1 LKKKAIAGFN
11 MSVINYQIEF
21 QKLLERKYF
30 SSKMHLVRKDAFS
43 KFEVTGFPTQK
54 WEDWR
59 FTNLSA
65 LTEKH
70 FLISEIKDAPQ
81 HILDMSL
88 FEIEGL
94 NTIVIYNGHFQQD
107 ISSVPNGVKIL
118 NGDEYNDRKSNQTS
132 YSEKSPFD
140 LLNTAFMDSGV
151 CLIVDRNTII
161 QSPVRILFISNGE
174 SSIMVNPRVYID
186 VEAGSSFTF
195 VEEHIGDA
203 VSFFQNEAVYIAI
216 EKNSE
221 VEHIRIQ
228 SNSENTYNMN
238 NLHVKQLE
246 DSRYQFYQYADGG
259 FFSRSN
265 INVDL
270 DGENAECSINCLSL
284 SRRNQHI
291 DNSIMVNHNRPHTH
305 SSQLAK
311 SVLFDNSSGVFN
323 GRTIVKKDAQKIEA
337 HQLNK
342 NLLLSKAAKMNSIPQ
357 LEIYA
362 DDVKC
367 SHGSTTGQLDDDA
380 LFYFQSRGIP
390 KNEAFILL
398 VSGFVSEVMEQIK
411 FEPIKNYIDQKIN
424 TWIS

>member
-1 LKKKAIAGFN
+1 
-11 MSVINYQIEF
+11 MSLTNYQTEF
-21 QKLLERKYF
+21 KKLLERKYF
-30 SSKMHLVRKDAFS
+30 SSDMHLVRKNAFLKLKAS
-43 KFEVTGFPTQK
+43 GFPTQK
-54 WEDWR
+54 WENWR

-65 LTEKH
+65 LIDNH
-70 FLISEIKDAPQ
+70 FLISEVKDAPQ
-81 HILDMSL
+81 HTLDISQ

-118 NGDEYNDRKSNQTS
+118 SGDEYNDRKNNQVS

-151 CLIVDRNTII
+151 CLIIDKNTII
-161 QSPVRILFISNGE
+161 ESPVRILFISNGV
-174 SSIMVNPRVYID
+174 SSIMVNPRIYID

-195 VEEHIGDA
+195 IEQHVGDA
-203 VSFFQNEAVYIAI
+203 ASFFQNEVVCIAI
-216 EKNSE
+216 EKKSE

-228 SNSENTYNMN
+228 SNSEYTYNMN

-246 DSRYQFYQYADGG
+246 DSTYQFYQYADGG
-259 FFSRSN
+259 IFSRSN

-270 DGENAECSINCLSL
+270 DGENAECGINCLSL

-342 NLLLSKAAKMNSIPQ
+342 NLLLSKTAKMNSIPQ

-390 KNEAFILL
+390 KNDAFILL
-398 VSGFVSEVMEQIK
+398 VSGFVSEVMQKIK
-411 FEPIKNYIDQKIN
+411 FEPINNYIDQKIN
-424 TWIS
+424 SWIA

>member
-1 LKKKAIAGFN
+1 
-11 MSVINYQIEF
+11 MSLTNYQTEF
-21 QKLLERKYF
+21 KKLLERKYF
-30 SSKMHLVRKDAFS
+30 SSGMHLVRKDAFS
-43 KFEVTGFPTQK
+43 KLEASGFPTQK
-54 WEDWR
+54 WENWR
-59 FTNLSA
+59 FTNLSG
-65 LTEKH
+65 LFDNH
-70 FLISEIKDAPQ
+70 FLISEFKDAPQ
-81 HILDMSL
+81 NTLDISQ

-94 NTIVIYNGHFQQD
+94 NTIVIYNGHFQED
-107 ISSVPNGVKIL
+107 ISSVPTGIKIL
-118 NGDEYNDRKSNQTS
+118 NGDEYNDRKSNQVS

-151 CLIVDRNTII
+151 CLIVDKNTII
-161 QSPVRILFISNGE
+161 ESPVRILFISNGE

-186 VEAGSSFTF
+186 VEAESSFTF
-195 VEEHIGDA
+195 IEEHIGDA
-203 VSFFQNEAVYIAI
+203 ASFFENGAVYIAI
-216 EKNSE
+216 QKKSE

-228 SNSENTYNMN
+228 SNSENTYNMS

-246 DSRYQFYQYADGG
+246 NSTYQFYQYADGG
-259 FFSRSN
+259 IFSRSN

-270 DGENAECSINCLSL
+270 EGENAECSINCLSL

-291 DNSIMVNHNRPHTH
+291 DNSIMVNHNFPHTH
-305 SSQLAK
+305 SSQLVK

-342 NLLLSKAAKMNSIPQ
+342 NLLLSKTAKMNSIPQ

-390 KNEAFILL
+390 QNDAFILL
-398 VSGFVSEVMEQIK
+398 VSGFVSEVMQKIK
-411 FEPIKNYIDQKIN
+411 FEPINNYIDQKIN
-424 TWIS
+424 SWIA

>member
-1 LKKKAIAGFN
+1 
-11 MSVINYQIEF
+11 MSLTNYQTEF
-21 QKLLERKYF
+21 KKLLERKDF
-30 SSKMHLVRKDAFS
+30 SSGMHLVRKDAFS
-43 KFEVTGFPTQK
+43 KLEASGFPTQK
-54 WEDWR
+54 WENWR
-59 FTNLSA
+59 FTNLSG
-65 LTEKH
+65 LFDNH
-70 FLISEIKDAPQ
+70 FLISEFKDAPQ
-81 HILDMSL
+81 NTLDISQ

-94 NTIVIYNGHFQQD
+94 NTIVIYNGHFQED
-107 ISSVPNGVKIL
+107 ISSVPTGIKIL
-118 NGDEYNDRKSNQTS
+118 NGDGYNDRKSNQVS

-151 CLIVDRNTII
+151 CLIVDKNTII
-161 QSPVRILFISNGE
+161 ESPVRILFISNGE

-186 VEAGSSFTF
+186 VEAESSFTF
-195 VEEHIGDA
+195 IEEHIGDA
-203 VSFFQNEAVYIAI
+203 ASFFENGAVYIAI
-216 EKNSE
+216 QKKSE

-228 SNSENTYNMN
+228 SNSENTYNMS

-246 DSRYQFYQYADGG
+246 NSTYQFYQYADGG
-259 FFSRSN
+259 IFSRSN

-270 DGENAECSINCLSL
+270 EGENAECSINCLSL

-291 DNSIMVNHNRPHTH
+291 DNSIMVNHNFPHTH
-305 SSQLAK
+305 SSQLVK

-342 NLLLSKAAKMNSIPQ
+342 NLLLSKMAKMNSIPQ

-390 KNEAFILL
+390 KNDAFILL
-398 VSGFVSEVMEQIK
+398 VSGFVSEVMQKIK
-411 FEPIKNYIDQKIN
+411 FEPINNYINQKIN
-424 TWIS
+424 SWIA

>member
-1 LKKKAIAGFN
+1 
-11 MSVINYQIEF
+11 MSLTNYQTEF
-21 QKLLERKYF
+21 KKLLERKDF
-30 SSKMHLVRKDAFS
+30 SSGMHLVRKDAFS
-43 KFEVTGFPTQK
+43 KLEASGFPTQK
-54 WEDWR
+54 WENWR
-59 FTNLSA
+59 FTNLSG
-65 LTEKH
+65 LFDNH
-70 FLISEIKDAPQ
+70 FLISEFKDAPQ
-81 HILDMSL
+81 NTLDISQ
-88 FEIEGL
+88 FKIEGL
-94 NTIVIYNGHFQQD
+94 NTIVIYNGHFQED
-107 ISSVPNGVKIL
+107 ISSVPTGIKIL
-118 NGDEYNDRKSNQTS
+118 NGDGYNDRKSNQVS

-151 CLIVDRNTII
+151 CLIVDKNTII
-161 QSPVRILFISNGE
+161 ESPVRILFISNGE

-186 VEAGSSFTF
+186 VEAESSFTF
-195 VEEHIGDA
+195 IEEHIGDA
-203 VSFFQNEAVYIAI
+203 ASFFENGAVYIAI
-216 EKNSE
+216 QKKSE

-228 SNSENTYNMN
+228 SNSENTYNMS

-246 DSRYQFYQYADGG
+246 NSTYQFYQYADGG
-259 FFSRSN
+259 IFSRSN

-270 DGENAECSINCLSL
+270 EGENAECSINCLSL

-291 DNSIMVNHNRPHTH
+291 DNSIMVNHNFPHTH
-305 SSQLAK
+305 SSQLVK

-342 NLLLSKAAKMNSIPQ
+342 NLLLSKTAKMNSIPQ

-390 KNEAFILL
+390 KNDAFILL
-398 VSGFVSEVMEQIK
+398 VSGFVSEVMQKIK
-411 FEPIKNYIDQKIN
+411 FEPINNYINQKIN
-424 TWIS
+424 SWIA

>member
-1 LKKKAIAGFN
+1 
-11 MSVINYQIEF
+11 MSLTNYQTEF
-21 QKLLERKYF
+21 KKLLERKDF
-30 SSKMHLVRKDAFS
+30 SSGMHLVRKDAFS
-43 KFEVTGFPTQK
+43 KLEASGFPTQK
-54 WEDWR
+54 WENWR
-59 FTNLSA
+59 FTNLSG
-65 LTEKH
+65 LFDNH
-70 FLISEIKDAPQ
+70 FLISEFKDAPQ
-81 HILDMSL
+81 NTLDISQ
-88 FEIEGL
+88 FKIEGL
-94 NTIVIYNGHFQQD
+94 NTIVIYNGHFQED
-107 ISSVPNGVKIL
+107 ISSVPTGIKIL
-118 NGDEYNDRKSNQTS
+118 NGDGYNDRKSNQVS

-151 CLIVDRNTII
+151 CLIVDKNTII
-161 QSPVRILFISNGE
+161 ESPVRILFISNGE

-186 VEAGSSFTF
+186 VEAESSFTF
-195 VEEHIGDA
+195 IEEHIGDA
-203 VSFFQNEAVYIAI
+203 ASFFENGAVYIAI
-216 EKNSE
+216 QKKSE

-228 SNSENTYNMN
+228 SNSENTYNMS

-246 DSRYQFYQYADGG
+246 NSTYQFYQYADGG
-259 FFSRSN
+259 IFSRSN

-270 DGENAECSINCLSL
+270 EGENAECSINCLSL

-291 DNSIMVNHNRPHTH
+291 DNSIMVNHNFPHTH
-305 SSQLAK
+305 SSQLVK

-342 NLLLSKAAKMNSIPQ
+342 NLLLSKTAKMNSIPQ

-390 KNEAFILL
+390 KNDAFILL
-398 VSGFVSEVMEQIK
+398 VSGFVSEVMQKIK
-411 FEPIKNYIDQKIN
+411 FEPINNYINQKVN
-424 TWIS
+424 SWIA

>member
-1 LKKKAIAGFN
+1 
-11 MSVINYQIEF
+11 MSLTNYQTEF
-21 QKLLERKYF
+21 KKLLERKDF
-30 SSKMHLVRKDAFS
+30 SSGMHLVRKDAFS
-43 KFEVTGFPTQK
+43 KLEASGFPTQK
-54 WEDWR
+54 WENWR
-59 FTNLSA
+59 FTNLSG
-65 LTEKH
+65 LFDNH
-70 FLISEIKDAPQ
+70 FLISEFKDAPQ
-81 HILDMSL
+81 NTLDISQ

-94 NTIVIYNGHFQQD
+94 NTIVIYNGHFQED
-107 ISSVPNGVKIL
+107 ISSVPTGIKIL
-118 NGDEYNDRKSNQTS
+118 NGDGYNDRKSNQVS

-151 CLIVDRNTII
+151 CLIVDKNTII
-161 QSPVRILFISNGE
+161 ESPVRILFISNGE

-186 VEAGSSFTF
+186 VEAESSFTF
-195 VEEHIGDA
+195 IEEHIGDA
-203 VSFFQNEAVYIAI
+203 ASFFENGAVYIAI
-216 EKNSE
+216 QKKSE

-228 SNSENTYNMN
+228 SNSENTYNMS

-246 DSRYQFYQYADGG
+246 NSTYQFYQYADGG
-259 FFSRSN
+259 IFSRSN

-270 DGENAECSINCLSL
+270 EGENAECSINCLSL

-291 DNSIMVNHNRPHTH
+291 DNSIMVNHNFPHTH
-305 SSQLAK
+305 SSQLVK

-342 NLLLSKAAKMNSIPQ
+342 NLLLSKTAKMNSIPQ

-390 KNEAFILL
+390 KNDAFILL
-398 VSGFVSEVMEQIK
+398 VSGFVSEVMQKIK
-411 FEPIKNYIDQKIN
+411 FEPINNYINQKIN
-424 TWIS
+424 SWIA

>member
-1 LKKKAIAGFN
+1 
-11 MSVINYQIEF
+11 MSLTNYQTEF
-21 QKLLERKYF
+21 KKLLERKDF
-30 SSKMHLVRKDAFS
+30 SSGMHLVRKDAFS
-43 KFEVTGFPTQK
+43 KLEASGFPTQK
-54 WEDWR
+54 WENWR
-59 FTNLSA
+59 FTNLSG
-65 LTEKH
+65 LFDNH
-70 FLISEIKDAPQ
+70 FLISEFKDAPQ
-81 HILDMSL
+81 NTLDISQ

-94 NTIVIYNGHFQQD
+94 NTIVIYNGHFQED
-107 ISSVPNGVKIL
+107 ISSVPTGIKIL
-118 NGDEYNDRKSNQTS
+118 NGDGYNDRKSNQVS

-151 CLIVDRNTII
+151 CLIVDKNTII
-161 QSPVRILFISNGE
+161 ESPVRILFISNGE

-186 VEAGSSFTF
+186 VEAESSFTF
-195 VEEHIGDA
+195 IEEHIGDA
-203 VSFFQNEAVYIAI
+203 VSFFQNGAVYIAI
-216 EKNSE
+216 QKKAN
-221 VEHIRIQ
+221 VEHIRIL
-228 SNSENTYNMN
+228 SNSENTYNMS

-246 DSRYQFYQYADGG
+246 NSTYQFYQYADGG
-259 FFSRSN
+259 IFSRSN

-270 DGENAECSINCLSL
+270 EGENAECSINCLSL

-291 DNSIMVNHNRPHTH
+291 DNSIMINHNFPHTH
-305 SSQLAK
+305 SSQLVK

-342 NLLLSKAAKMNSIPQ
+342 NLLLSKTAKMNSIPQ

-390 KNEAFILL
+390 KNDAFILL
-398 VSGFVSEVMEQIK
+398 VSGFVSEVMQKIK
-411 FEPIKNYIDQKIN
+411 FKPINNYIDKKIN
-424 TWIS
+424 AWIAQ